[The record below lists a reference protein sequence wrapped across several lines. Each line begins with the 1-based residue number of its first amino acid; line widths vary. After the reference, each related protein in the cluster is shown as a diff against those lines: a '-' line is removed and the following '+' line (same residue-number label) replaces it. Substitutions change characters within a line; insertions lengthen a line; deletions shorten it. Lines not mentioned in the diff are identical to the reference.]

1 MTAKEY
7 LQRPKQ
13 IVQEIRRKQG
23 RIETLKRLATRLG
36 PEMSGIRVQTTPDPA
51 RIQGF
56 LAEAADEELEIRRL
70 EEAREQALADSALLI
85 SRLPDE
91 KMARILELRYLDS
104 LPWEEIT
111 DRTGFG
117 ASTVYRLHRLA
128 LDILD
133 PPPDPGEENIG
144 FYPEIGYNDSR

>member
-36 PEMSGIRVQTTPDPA
+36 PEMSDIRVQTTPDPA

-56 LAEAADEELEIRRL
+56 LAEAADEEREI
-70 EEAREQALADSALLI
+70 A
-85 SRLPDE
+85 RLPNE
-91 KMARILELRYLDS
+91 EMARILERRYLDEWT
-104 LPWEEIT
+104 WEEIIEEM
-111 DRTGFG
+111 DISRTQ
-117 ASTVYRLHRLA
+117 VYERHRIA
-128 LDILD
+128 LDILT
-133 PPPDPGEENIG
+133 PAPEAEEEN
-144 FYPEIGYNDSR
+144 RQ

>member
-36 PEMSGIRVQTTPDPA
+36 PELSDIRVQTTPDPA

-56 LAEAADEELEIRRL
+56 LAEAADEEREIARL
-70 EEAREQALADSALLI
+70 EGKLQEAMCDSARLI
-85 SRLPDE
+85 ARLPNE
-91 KMARILELRYLDS
+91 EMARILERRYLDEWT
-104 LPWEEIT
+104 WEEIIEEM
-111 DRTGFG
+111 DISRTQ
-117 ASTVYRLHRLA
+117 VYERHRIA
-128 LDILD
+128 LDILT
-133 PPPDPGEENIG
+133 PAPEAEEEN
-144 FYPEIGYNDSR
+144 RQ

>member
-1 MTAKEY
+1 MPAKED

-56 LAEAADEELEIRRL
+56 LAEAADEEREIARL
-70 EEAREQALADSALLI
+70 EGKLQEAMCDSARLI
-85 SRLPDE
+85 ARLPNE
-91 KMARILELRYLDS
+91 EMARILERRYLDRWS
-104 LPWEEIT
+104 WEEIIEAM
-111 DRTGFG
+111 DISRTQ
-117 ASTVYRLHRLA
+117 VYERHRIA
-128 LDILD
+128 LDILT
-133 PPPDPGEENIG
+133 PAPEAEEEN
-144 FYPEIGYNDSR
+144 RQ